1 MGPDVSLF
9 SQLRLL
15 VYPIVYNL
23 LAPSQVLRRISSKG
37 HYVIMII
44 LELHKQ
50 PVVYGCF
57 NWMIPNHYIKN
68 GCFTKHPLKNCC
80 LGYQDYLQNSCNLKR
95 GSTSFLKG
103 SCGNTLNLF
112 GPICPPRCPRGDPP
126 PIFWGGSLYDS
137 NPTQCIVYDGH
148 MSLKI
153 TWHISASR
161 YILNPKSW
169 RWMVQMMFLF
179 SWVIFRWSSRSFS
192 RV

>member
-1 MGPDVSLF
+1 LLGFSPHIGDALQKIRTIIKPIHGRMGPDFSLF

-50 PVVYGCF
+50 PVFYGCF

-103 SCGNTLNLF
+103 SYGNTLNLF

-126 PIFWGGSLYDS
+126 PIFLEDRYTTATQPNVLY
-137 NPTQCIVYDGH
+137 
-148 MSLKI
+148 
-153 TWHISASR
+153 
-161 YILNPKSW
+161 
-169 RWMVQMMFLF
+169 MMGTCH
-179 SWVIFRWSSRSFS
+179 
-192 RV
+192 